1 MAILNGT
8 GPCTK
13 RLKLNWK
20 DNIVILANGQFPAA
34 QQVLDLL
41 SAADIVICCDGAADK
56 LAGFGMTPHFIIGDM
71 DSITDSTREQYASS
85 LIRTDDQETNDLTK
99 AVEYC
104 IGRGYPSVTI
114 LGATGLREDH
124 TLGNISLML
133 EYNPRIMVRM
143 ISDFGIF
150 SLVRSGEEVASQPG
164 DKISI
169 FSVDNTIRVT
179 SRGLKYPLNE
189 LQLSNWYTA
198 SLNEVTEESFT
209 LLFESDLPQFMFLK
223 LVVV

>member
-1 MAILNGT
+1 
-8 GPCTK
+8 
-13 RLKLNWK
+13 
-20 DNIVILANGQFPAA
+20 
-34 QQVLDLL
+34 
-41 SAADIVICCDGAADK
+41 
-56 LAGFGMTPHFIIGDM
+56 MTPHFIIGDM

-133 EYNPRIMVRM
+133 EHNPRIMVRM

-209 LLFESDLPQFMFLK
+209 LLFESDLPLI
-223 LVVV
+223 VYRAW